1 MATIVAILSL
11 VVDPAKGLG
20 PGLHQ
25 LTWVSPKKLKKN
37 I

>member
-11 VVDPAKGLG
+11 VVDPAKGSG
-20 PGLHQ
+20 PELHQ
-25 LTWVSPKKLKKN
+25 LTWVNPKKLEKN